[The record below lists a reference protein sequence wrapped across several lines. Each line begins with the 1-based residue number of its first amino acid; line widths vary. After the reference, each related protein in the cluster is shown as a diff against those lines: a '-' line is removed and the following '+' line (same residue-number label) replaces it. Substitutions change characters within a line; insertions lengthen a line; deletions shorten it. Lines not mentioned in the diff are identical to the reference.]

1 MRFGDIIRME
11 EEGAAKHKPH
21 VEIPSPVKVGEKIK
35 LRIHVGKEVV
45 HPNTVEH
52 HIKWIQVFLQ
62 EKERLYPVHLA
73 TIDLG
78 PSYGEPKVELSLK
91 LRRSCTL
98 LVLSYCNLHGLW
110 ENHAEV
116 EVR

>member
-1 MRFGDIIRME
+1 MRFGDLVKMD

-21 VEIPSPVKVGEKIK
+21 IEVPSRAKAGEEVK
-35 LRIHVGKEVV
+35 LRIHVGREVA

-62 EKERLYPVHLA
+62 EDERPYPVHLA

-91 LRRSCTL
+91 LKRSCTIW
-98 LVLSYCNLHGLW
+98 VLSYCNLHGLW
-110 ENHAEV
+110 ENHAKVEV
-116 EVR
+116 E